1 MGLAWRVLAP
11 TPGVLASRPDASQ
24 PSPELWALLLWCRL
38 PTSGTS
44 GSRIPAGR
52 TDLAAQLPWAAPWV
66 RPGKPRRLQIGG
78 AHLRGPRPSW
88 LKTVCSTSRVGAGS
102 EADLSPECRQTGILA
117 TPGEPL
123 GTPGRVAPEEWRRFP
138 IRPPPETILGPDY
151 SCAWESYMKRWL
163 WSARNPRRTWSPVTI
178 KISPPELRGSPSEP
192 PGQGICS
199 TGRPAAQ
206 GHPDPCAKETV
217 LRALS
222 QCKKGNRK
230 FDGPLWFEIPESES
244 RRPNPESRPS
254 AFKPLVKNG
263 AVANFV
269 PRPGPLNRSLR
280 SWSLSVCD
288 ENESQPRVQLP
299 LSAGQAAAGTAP
311 VQGADPELESWDKVQ
326 HCSGLPSP
334 PGHWNRP
341 CAVPLVRED
350 TQPADPSGS

>member
-1 MGLAWRVLAP
+1 MGSTLGAPRQAPSPPDRGRPPPRPQTVLAQNRVQHVQGGRRVRGGP
-11 TPGVLASRPDASQ
+11 LPRMPPDWDSGESRRVAPEEWRRFPIRPPPETILGPDYSCAW
-24 PSPELWALLLWCRL
+24 E
-38 PTSGTS
+38 
-44 GSRIPAGR
+44 
-52 TDLAAQLPWAAPWV
+52 
-66 RPGKPRRLQIGG
+66 
-78 AHLRGPRPSW
+78 
-88 LKTVCSTSRVGAGS
+88 
-102 EADLSPECRQTGILA
+102 